1 MLACVCLN
9 RYYNCTQIRGFKK
22 KKNKIQ
28 TDGTVGL
35 AVDEHLQA
43 VAGGVDGQLRPLSG
57 LQELLVGVDVHA
69 ALKHPEVSTQRS
81 TI

>member
-1 MLACVCLN
+1 MLARVCLN
-9 RYYNCTQIRGFKK
+9 RYYNIRGFK

-35 AVDEHLQA
+35 AVDEHLQG

-57 LQELLVGVDVHA
+57 LQELLVRVDVHA
-69 ALKHPEVSTQRS
+69 ALKHSEVSTQRS